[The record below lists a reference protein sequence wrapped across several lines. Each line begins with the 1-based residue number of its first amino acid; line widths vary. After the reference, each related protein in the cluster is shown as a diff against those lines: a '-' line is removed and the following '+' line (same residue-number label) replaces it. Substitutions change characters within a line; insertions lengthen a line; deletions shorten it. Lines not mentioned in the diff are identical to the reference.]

1 MKIIMKKYRD
11 IVPILAISNLS
22 ETEEQFLEEIERE
35 IEEEQRKLRELEE
48 LKKDIK
54 EKTLFIIW

>member
-1 MKIIMKKYRD
+1 MKKFRD
-11 IVPILAISNLS
+11 IVPSLAMSNLS

-48 LKKDIK
+48 LKKDVK
-54 EKTLFIIW
+54 EQTLFIIW